1 MKSNLQLQKDV
12 LDELR
17 WTPMLSAAEI
27 GVTAKDGIVTLTGI
41 VDGYSKKQ
49 AAEAAAK
56 RVGGVRAV
64 AEEIQI
70 NFDHK
75 GNPNDADIA
84 KEAAN
89 ALKWNMALP
98 PGRVRA
104 IVENG
109 WITLEGDVEWY
120 YQKET
125 AKESVQSLRG
135 VKGITNLI
143 MLKPDMNSN
152 VNKVSIE
159 NALDRDAFIDNDHV
173 KVDTVDH
180 KVILKGTVKS
190 WSQKEEASRVAWSA
204 PGVQKV
210 ENDLV
215 VVY

>member
-17 WTPMLSAAEI
+17 WTPMLNAAQI
-27 GVTAKDGIVTLTGI
+27 GVTANDGVVTLTGI
-41 VDGYSKKQ
+41 VDSYSKKQ

-56 RVGGVRAV
+56 RVAGVGAV

-70 NFDHK
+70 NLDHFGK
-75 GNPNDADIA
+75 PNDTDIA

-89 ALKWNMALP
+89 ALKWNIAIP
-98 PGRVRA
+98 PGHITT
-104 IVENG
+104 IVDNG
-109 WITLEGDVEWY
+109 WVTLEGEVEWY
-120 YQKET
+120 YQKE
-125 AKESVQSLRG
+125 AARECIQPLRG
-135 VKGITNLI
+135 VKGITNLVTI
-143 MLKPDMNSN
+143 KPDISS
-152 VNKVSIE
+152 SIDKKAVE
-159 NALDRDAFIDNDHV
+159 NALDRDAFIDNDHIKINV
-173 KVDTVDH
+173 TDH

>member
-17 WTPMLSAAEI
+17 WTPMLNAAEI

-70 NFDHK
+70 NFDHQGK
-75 GNPNDADIA
+75 PNDTDIA

-98 PGRVRA
+98 PGRISV
-104 IVENG
+104 IVDNG
-109 WITLEGDVEWY
+109 WITLEGEVQWY

-125 AKESVQSLRG
+125 AKECVQSLRG

-143 MLKPDMNSN
+143 MLKPDVNSN
-152 VNKVSIE
+152 VDKVSLE
-159 NALDRDAFIDNDHV
+159 NALDRDAFIDNYNV
-173 KVDTVDH
+173 EVDTLDH

-210 ENDLV
+210 ENDLA